1 MEKSYGEIEK
11 RNSQGKIDDN
21 SKNKNAVVGGHP
33 LPKDEIISDTFQRTV
48 NTHDVQG
55 EIILL
60 LQFKSQ
66 YISKKSYQIC
76 TKISLNISPIIFL
89 PTVENVVKTQMAQ
102 DLGLI
107 SRRGVER
114 LMRGDV
120 DPDRLIEEAQHVKN
134 VSAMDL
140 YKK

>member
-60 LQFKSQ
+60 LQCKSQ
-66 YISKKSYQIC
+66 NILSNF
-76 TKISLNISPIIFL
+76 TKISLNISPNIFL
-89 PTVENVVKTQMAQ
+89 PFAENVVKTQMAQ

>member
-60 LQFKSQ
+60 LQFKS
-66 YISKKSYQIC
+66 YNILSNLYKDMF
-76 TKISLNISPIIFL
+76 NISPTIFL
-89 PTVENVVKTQMAQ
+89 PSAENVVKTQMAQ

>member
-66 YISKKSYQIC
+66 NILSNVYKNISKYI
-76 TKISLNISPIIFL
+76 T
-89 PTVENVVKTQMAQ
+89 
-102 DLGLI
+102 
-107 SRRGVER
+107 
-114 LMRGDV
+114 
-120 DPDRLIEEAQHVKN
+120 
-134 VSAMDL
+134 
-140 YKK
+140 

>member
-55 EIILL
+55 EKILP
-60 LQFKSQ
+60 LQFRSQ
-66 YISKKSYQIC
+66 NISKNYQIC
-76 TKISLNISPIIFL
+76 TEISLNISPNIFFHL
-89 PTVENVVKTQMAQ
+89 
-102 DLGLI
+102 
-107 SRRGVER
+107 
-114 LMRGDV
+114 
-120 DPDRLIEEAQHVKN
+120 
-134 VSAMDL
+134 
-140 YKK
+140 

>member
-66 YISKKSYQIC
+66 
-76 TKISLNISPIIFL
+76 NIFIRCVQKYL
-89 PTVENVVKTQMAQ
+89 
-102 DLGLI
+102 
-107 SRRGVER
+107 
-114 LMRGDV
+114 
-120 DPDRLIEEAQHVKN
+120 
-134 VSAMDL
+134 
-140 YKK
+140 

>member
-60 LQFKSQ
+60 LQCKSQ
-66 YISKKSYQIC
+66 NYQSF
-76 TKISLNISPIIFL
+76 TKISLNISPNIFL
-89 PTVENVVKTQMAQ
+89 SFAENVVKTQMAQ